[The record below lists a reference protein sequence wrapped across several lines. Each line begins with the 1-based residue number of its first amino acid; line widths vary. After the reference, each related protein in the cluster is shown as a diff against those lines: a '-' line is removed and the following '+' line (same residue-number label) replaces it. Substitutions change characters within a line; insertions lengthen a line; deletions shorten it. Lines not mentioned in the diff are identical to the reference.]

1 VLRLERA
8 DYPSLKA
15 RFRYGTIDKKVAV
28 EKIAEEYSK
37 CQSYLLS
44 LTRKWGF
51 IEAPFPFFVNR
62 KTACPYVFILNT
74 YQC

>member
-28 EKIAEEYSK
+28 EKIAEGYSK
-37 CQSYLLS
+37 CQSYL
-44 LTRKWGF
+44 
-51 IEAPFPFFVNR
+51 
-62 KTACPYVFILNT
+62 
-74 YQC
+74 